1 MLKKLLLA
9 LCIGGLP
16 LAACAAE
23 NAAAPATSPAV

>member
-9 LCIGGLP
+9 LCIGGFS

-23 NAAAPATSPAV
+23 NNAAPATTRR